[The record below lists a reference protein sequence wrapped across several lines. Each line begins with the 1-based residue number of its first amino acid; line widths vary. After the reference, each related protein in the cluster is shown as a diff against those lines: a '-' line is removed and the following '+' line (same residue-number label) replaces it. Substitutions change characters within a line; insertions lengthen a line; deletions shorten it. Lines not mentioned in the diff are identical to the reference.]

1 MSTPPERTAQPAAAD
16 PAGTPAAAPQLAML
30 ASLGE
35 QAAAI
40 DRLVELARTSIRV
53 FDGDLSQMGW
63 NAAARCERLAAF
75 LRGSRH
81 AKLDIIVHDTRWLE
95 GSCPR
100 LIVLL
105 RQHAH
110 ATTIYRTGAEARA
123 AADPLVLVDDRHF
136 LHRFHLDR
144 PRAALGIDA
153 PLDARPLVNRFEEI
167 WATGEPGLTAT
178 TLGL

>member
-1 MSTPPERTAQPAAAD
+1 MSTPPERAPGPTAAD
-16 PAGTPAAAPQLAML
+16 PAATPQLTTLSSVAD
-30 ASLGE
+30 
-35 QAAAI
+35 QVAAI
-40 DRLVELARTSIRV
+40 DRLVELARGSIRV

-63 NAAARCERLAAF
+63 NTGARSERLSAF

-81 AKLDIIVHDTRWLE
+81 AKLDVIVHDTRWLE

-100 LIVLL
+100 LVALL
-105 RQHAH
+105 RLHAQ
-110 ATTIYRTGAEARA
+110 AITIYRTGAEARS

-136 LHRFHLDR
+136 LHRFHLDQ

-153 PLDARPLVNRFEEI
+153 PVDARPLVNRFEEI
-167 WATGEPGLTAT
+167 WATGEPGPTAT

>member
-1 MSTPPERTAQPAAAD
+1 MSTPPDRGSGPAATD
-16 PAGTPAAAPQLAML
+16 PAAAPQLATL
-30 ASLGE
+30 ASVAD
-35 QAAAI
+35 QVAAI
-40 DRLVELARTSIRV
+40 DRLVGLARGWIRV

-63 NAAARCERLAAF
+63 NTAARSERLSAF

-81 AKLDIIVHDTRWLE
+81 AKLDVIVHDTRWLE

-100 LIVLL
+100 LVALL
-105 RQHAH
+105 RQHAQ
-110 ATTIYRTGAEARA
+110 AITIYRT

-136 LHRFHLDR
+136 LHRFHLDQ

-153 PLDARPLVNRFEEI
+153 PQDARPLVNRFEEI
-167 WATGEPGLTAT
+167 WATGEPGPTAT